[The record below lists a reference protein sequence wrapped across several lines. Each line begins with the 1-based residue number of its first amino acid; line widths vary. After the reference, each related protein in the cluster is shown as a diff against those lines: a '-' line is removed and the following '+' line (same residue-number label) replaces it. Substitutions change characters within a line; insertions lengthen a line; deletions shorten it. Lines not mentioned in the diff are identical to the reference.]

1 MNLSDRSETEERLT
15 AALKAAKDHYESTK
29 HKFEIAM
36 ELTDGGR
43 KQYPSIED
51 LEEAHKEA
59 IQQYRRAL
67 LDFNHF
73 LFESKPMINVR
84 RDGLPG
90 SRDGLPGS
98 RDGLPEKP
106 Q

>member
-1 MNLSDRSETEERLT
+1 MNPSEQTKPLERLSE
-15 AALKAAKDHYESTK
+15 ALEAAKVHYESTK
-29 HKFEIAM
+29 RQFELAM
-36 ELTDGGR
+36 KPTNDGR
-43 KQYPSIED
+43 PQRPSIQD

-67 LDFNHF
+67 LDFNHL

-90 SRDGLPGS
+90 SRDGLP
-98 RDGLPEKP
+98 EKP